1 MLKLGPGCKAPDKIE
16 TTVNT
21 PDKPAQ
27 CCRPSI
33 GSAIECAVFENGQL
47 ELELKTGARSAK
59 LRLDH
64 SSMKSDPPW
73 ISARDRGCVW
83 FLETTGNL
91 NC

>member
-27 CCRPSI
+27 CCRPRI
-33 GSAIECAVFENGQL
+33 GSAIHIECAVSENGQL
-47 ELELKTGARSAK
+47 ESELKTEARSAK

-64 SSMKSDPPW
+64 QFNE
-73 ISARDRGCVW
+73 I
-83 FLETTGNL
+83 
-91 NC
+91 